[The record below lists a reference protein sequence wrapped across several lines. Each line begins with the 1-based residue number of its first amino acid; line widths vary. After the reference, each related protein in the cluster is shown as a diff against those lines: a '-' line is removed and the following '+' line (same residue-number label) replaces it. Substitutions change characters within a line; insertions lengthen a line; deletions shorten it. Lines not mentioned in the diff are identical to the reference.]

1 MICLTRTKAAGPG
14 FPASWAAGFE
24 AAVLRRA
31 YVFPP
36 IVLFH
41 RLPLS
46 WDNLD
51 KTHTKRAPLVP

>member
-1 MICLTRTKAAGPG
+1 MGPV

-24 AAVLRRA
+24 AAVIRRA

-51 KTHTKRAPLVP
+51 ETQIKIASLVP